1 MGRLHRTCLDAE
13 FHSQAPSRAFSA
25 DKHGLC
31 DQTVR
36 VTDRWR
42 FFDAVVTPVA
52 LYGAGH
58 RTIHK
63 RDLRTVDCAFRN
75 LLRKIIRL
83 PGPVLGMK
91 FYIFDY
97 I

>member
-1 MGRLHRTCLDAE
+1 MGRFHRTFLDAE
-13 FHSQAPSRAFSA
+13 FHLQAPSRAFSA
-25 DKHGLC
+25 NKHGLC

-52 LYGAGH
+52 LFGAGH

-63 RDLRTVDCAFRN
+63 RDLQTMDCAFQN
-75 LLRKIIRL
+75 LLQNMIR
-83 PGPVLGMK
+83 PPASVN
-91 FYIFDY
+91 
-97 I
+97 